1 MVLTA
6 GGYQALNSTARGGF
20 FIDSLK
26 LKLPLFGSLLRK
38 VAISRFCR
46 TFSLTLKSGVNI
58 LSSLEIAGEVIGN
71 RLLAG
76 TVRKARDSVNIGEK
90 LTVSLAN
97 SREFPPLVIQMISA
111 GEQSGSLSE
120 ALDRVN
126 RFYDREVPASIRRM
140 FAVFEPLMIIFMAVV
155 VGGVA
160 LAIFLPIFQMSQ
172 LIGG

>member
-1 MVLTA
+1 MV
-6 GGYQALNSTARGGF
+6 
-20 FIDSLK
+20 
-26 LKLPLFGSLLRK
+26 
-38 VAISRFCR
+38 
-46 TFSLTLKSGVNI
+46 
-58 LSSLEIAGEVIGN
+58 
-71 RLLAG
+71 
-76 TVRKARDSVNIGEK
+76 
-90 LTVSLAN
+90 
-97 SREFPPLVIQMISA
+97 SA